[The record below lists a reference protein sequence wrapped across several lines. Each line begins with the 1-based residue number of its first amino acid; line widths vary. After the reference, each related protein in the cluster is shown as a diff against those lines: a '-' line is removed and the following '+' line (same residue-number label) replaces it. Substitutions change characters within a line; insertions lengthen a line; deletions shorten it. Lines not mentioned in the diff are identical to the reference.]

1 MKRPV
6 ALAVT
11 ILATIALTSGSA
23 AASSGL
29 FGAPVTYDSQSASHA
44 AAIAD
49 VNGDGKNDLIITNA
63 VDGTEPNT
71 VMVRLGNG
79 NGTFGGPAFYGT
91 GGRPKFTAIADLN
104 GDGKLDLVTANQDAS
119 TTSIL
124 LGNGNG
130 TFQSKADYGTCSHAH
145 EVAVGDFNHDGKR
158 DLAVACWGGSVISI
172 LLGNGNGT
180 FEAKTDIGSGS
191 APHSLVVGRFN
202 ADTYDDLAVANHD
215 GNTVGILLGTSS
227 GSFDIVVTYAVGSE
241 PHSVRSGDFNKD
253 GKTDL
258 ATANDGSDNVSVL
271 LGRGDGTFEDAV
283 SYAAGSVPKSVAV
296 GDLNGDGNL
305 DLTASDTGGN
315 GDGVTG
321 LPNGNLIS
329 ILLGNGDGT
338 FQSPTTEEVG
348 EAPYSAVIG
357 NLNGDAC
364 PDVASASWDAHS
376 ASVLLNTCGA
386 LPPPPPP
393 PPGSPT
399 ISAPM
404 VSIGPSTIATDRY
417 SLTLTWT
424 ASDATSL
431 ASFAVRRSVDGAAA
445 ATLATLASS
454 ARSYTTSVVVGHRY
468 EFWVR
473 ATDDTAAFTLSP
485 STGVLRPL
493 LFSEGTSLAR
503 YQGTWSRSASTAY
516 LGGAAKI
523 LTHSGASVTIKAT
536 GRSIAWV
543 GSTGPKMGKAK
554 VYVDGVYRGVVNLY
568 SATYK
573 HRRVILRF
581 SWSTVGS
588 HTLKVVFS
596 GTRSHP
602 RIVVDGVAVIR

>member
-1 MKRPV
+1 VKRPV

-11 ILATIALTSGSA
+11 ILATIALTGGTA
-23 AASSGL
+23 AASSDL
-29 FGAPVTYDSQSASHA
+29 FGTPVTYDTQAASHA

-63 VDGTEPNT
+63 ADGTEPNT

-79 NGTFGGPAFYGT
+79 NGTFGSPAFYGT
-91 GGRPKFTAIADLN
+91 GDRPKSTAIADLN
-104 GDGKLDLVTANQDAS
+104 GDGKLDLATANQNAS

-124 LGNGNG
+124 LGNGDG
-130 TFQSKADYGTCSHAH
+130 TFRSKTDYATCNHGH
-145 EVAVGDFNHDGKR
+145 EVALGDFNHDGKR

-180 FEAKTDIGSGS
+180 FGAKTDIGSGL

-202 ADTYDDLAVANHD
+202 ADTYDDLAVANHGGD
-215 GNTVGILLGTSS
+215 TVGVLLGTSG
-227 GSFDIVVTYAVGSE
+227 GSFASVVTYAVGSK

-258 ATANDGSDNVSVL
+258 ATANDGSDDVSVL
-271 LGRGDGTFEDAV
+271 PGRGDGTFGGAV

-296 GDLNGDGNL
+296 GDLDGDGNL

-315 GDGVTG
+315 GDGITG

-338 FQSPTTEEVG
+338 FRSPTTEVVG

-357 NLNGDAC
+357 NLDGDAC
-364 PDVASASWDAHS
+364 PDIASASWDAHS
-376 ASVLLNTCGA
+376 ATVLLNTCDA
-386 LPPPPPP
+386 PPPP

-399 ISAPM
+399 ISAPK
-404 VSIGPSTIATDRY
+404 VSIGPSTVATNSF
-417 SLTLTWT
+417 SLRLTWT
-424 ASDATSL
+424 ASDATGL
-431 ASFAVRRSVDGAAA
+431 ASFAVRRSVDGGVA
-445 ATLATLASS
+445 ATVAILASS

-473 ATDDTAAFTLSP
+473 ATDDAAASTLSA
-485 STGVLRPL
+485 STGVLQPA
-493 LFSEGTSLAR
+493 LFTEGTSHAT
-503 YQGTWSRSASTAY
+503 YHGTWSRSASTAY
-516 LGGAAKI
+516 LGGAARI
-523 LTHSGASVTIKAT
+523 STHSGADVTIAAT
-536 GRSIAWV
+536 GRAIAWV

-554 VYVDGVYRGVVNLY
+554 VYVDGVYRSVVDLY
-568 SATYK
+568 SATNM
-573 HRRVILRF
+573 HRRVVLRY
-581 SWSTVGS
+581 SWSTIGP
-588 HTLKVVFS
+588 HTIKVVSS
-596 GTRSHP
+596 GTKSRP